1 MGYVY
6 LTLAIAAE
14 IVGTTALKASDELTN
29 LVPSIV
35 AFIGYGVS
43 LVFLALV
50 LRTIPV
56 GIAYAIW
63 AGVGIA
69 AISVIGFF
77 AFKQPL
83 DFAAIL
89 GITLIVSGVVVINI
103 FSKTAT
109 NPL

>member
-1 MGYVY
+1 MGYIY

-14 IVGTTALKASDELTN
+14 IVGTTALKASEVFSKP
-29 LVPSIV
+29 VPSVV
-35 AFIGYGVS
+35 AFAAYGVS
-43 LVFLALV
+43 LIFLALV

-63 AGVGIA
+63 AGVGIG
-69 AISVIGFF
+69 AISVVGFVVF
-77 AFKQPL
+77 EQVL
-83 DFAAIL
+83 DFPAIL
-89 GITLIVSGVVVINI
+89 GIALITAGVVVINV

>member
-1 MGYVY
+1 MAYVY
-6 LTLAIAAE
+6 LSLAIVAE
-14 IVGTTALKASDELTN
+14 IVGTSALKASEEFTK
-29 LVPSIV
+29 LVPSVV
-35 AFIGYGVS
+35 AVVGY
-43 LVFLALV
+43 LVALYLLSLV

-69 AISVIGFF
+69 LISLVGFVVF
-77 AFKQPL
+77 RQPL
-83 DFAAIL
+83 DLPAIT
-89 GITLIVSGVVVINI
+89 GIALITAGVIVINV

>member
-6 LTLAIAAE
+6 LCLAIAAE
-14 IVGTTALKASDELTN
+14 IIGTSALKASNEFTR

-35 AFIGYGVS
+35 AFSGYGIS
-43 LVFLALV
+43 LFFLALV

-69 AISVIGFF
+69 AISLIGVF
-77 AFKQPL
+77 AFKQPI
-83 DFAAIL
+83 DFPAIL
-89 GITLIVSGVVVINI
+89 GIALITSGVVVINV
-103 FSKTAT
+103 FSQTAT
-109 NPL
+109 NPV

>member
-6 LTLAIAAE
+6 LSLAIAAE
-14 IVGTTALKASDELTN
+14 IVGTTALKASNEFTK

-35 AFIGYGVS
+35 AFVGYGVS

-69 AISVIGFF
+69 AISVIGFLV
-77 AFKQPL
+77 FKQAL
-83 DFAAIL
+83 DFPAIL
-89 GITLIVSGVVVINI
+89 GIAMITAGVVVINV

-109 NPL
+109 NPI

>member
-6 LTLAIAAE
+6 LSLAIVAE
-14 IVGTTALKASDELTN
+14 IVGTTALKASNEFTN

-35 AFIGYGVS
+35 AFIGYGIS

-69 AISVIGFF
+69 AISVIGFLV
-77 AFKQPL
+77 FKQAL
-83 DFAAIL
+83 DFPAVL
-89 GITLIVSGVVVINI
+89 GIGLIISGVVIINV
-103 FSKTAT
+103 FSNTAT
-109 NPL
+109 NPV

>member
-6 LTLAIAAE
+6 LSLAIAAE
-14 IVGTTALKASDELTN
+14 IVGTTALKASNEFTN

-69 AISVIGFF
+69 AISVIGFAVF
-77 AFKQPL
+77 RQPL
-83 DFAAIL
+83 DFPAIL
-89 GITLIVSGVVVINI
+89 GITLIVSGVVVINV
-103 FSKTAT
+103 FSQTAT
-109 NPL
+109 NPT

>member
-6 LTLAIAAE
+6 LSLAIAAE
-14 IVGTTALKASDELTN
+14 IVGTTALKASEEFTK
-29 LVPSIV
+29 LVPSVV
-35 AFIGYGVS
+35 ALVSYGVS
-43 LVFLALV
+43 LFLLALV

-69 AISVIGFF
+69 AISAIGFL

-83 DFAAIL
+83 DFPAIL
-89 GITLIVSGVVVINI
+89 GISLIVSGVVVINV

-109 NPL
+109 NPI